1 MYENAKLILQLAVAG
16 LVTLVGCGLLIAG
29 FIVPPLGTIDNSLLI
44 AFGEVC
50 SFVGALLGLDYT
62 YRYKLYTYNQKKEFS
77 EKTEKK
83 V

>member
-1 MYENAKLILQLAVAG
+1 MYESAKLILQLAIAG
-16 LVTLVGCGLLIAG
+16 LVTFVGCGLLIAG

-62 YRYKLYTYNQKKEFS
+62 YRYKLYTYNQRKES
-77 EKTEKK
+77 EKVDKK
-83 V
+83 D

>member
-1 MYENAKLILQLAVAG
+1 MYESAKLILQLAIAG

-62 YRYKLYTYNQKKEFS
+62 YRYKLYTYSQQKES
-77 EKTEKK
+77 EKVERKD
-83 V
+83 

>member
-1 MYENAKLILQLAVAG
+1 MYENAKLVIQLIIAG

-62 YRYKLYTYNQKKEFS
+62 YRYKLYTYNQRKEADKKD
-77 EKTEKK
+77 
-83 V
+83 

>member
-1 MYENAKLILQLAVAG
+1 MYEGAKLILQLVIAG

-62 YRYKLYTYNQKKEFS
+62 YRYKLHTYNQKKES
-77 EKTEKK
+77 EKVEKK
-83 V
+83 D